1 MRLQQEKG
9 GLGAPDRVSEH
20 GKEDECGNDQQRRV
34 RDRRPGARG
43 CWGGVRDAPGGRI
56 HRHHLRAARGAQ
68 ALLSGWRGP
77 RTKRLARDPAP
88 PPMEHQRD
96 ASTRHRCGFAIS
108 RGGCDVAATADVVV
122 VIRIARR
129 GERRTPQLC
138 RKQRPILC
146 KIQRRA
152 RESGHTY
159 VFPSVRRA
167 WLLLLSPSLSLYL
180 SLCDTPSKL
189 TPSTHMHARA
199 HTRTVP
205 TRLLMYILHGEG
217 PKSVAQLWDRIE
229 VRNFFPVRPHTSA
242 LVCACVCACVCV
254 APDCT

>member
-1 MRLQQEKG
+1 M
-9 GLGAPDRVSEH
+9 GAPDRVSEH
-20 GKEDECGNDQQRRV
+20 VKEDECGNDKQRRV
-34 RDRRPGARG
+34 RDRRPGACG
-43 CWGGVRDAPGGRI
+43 CWGGLRDAHGGRI

-88 PPMEHQRD
+88 PPMELQRD

-108 RGGCDVAATADVVV
+108 RGGCDIAAAADVVV
-122 VIRIARR
+122 VIRIARW

-159 VFPSVRRA
+159 VFPSVHRA
-167 WLLLLSPSLSLYL
+167 WLLLSLSL
-180 SLCDTPSKL
+180 SVRDAIETDPVHTHTP
-189 TPSTHMHARA
+189 ARA
-199 HTRTVP
+199 HARHSADPP
-205 TRLLMYILHGEG
+205 THVHPARRGSQERRPALGSHRG
-217 PKSVAQLWDRIE
+217 AQ
-229 VRNFFPVRPHTSA
+229 FFPVRPHTSA
-242 LVCACVCACVCV
+242 LVCAS
-254 APDCT
+254 